1 MRAKFS
7 KGNSC
12 NQLSLVSG
20 GHFPFWPARHSP
32 AANADGVQ
40 LIIHEPLCTSLK
52 MKSMKKILIALL
64 TIISLNC
71 QGQETE
77 KFNLGFENQKDE
89 KSISDGWF
97 KWGSYELTIDE
108 NAHSGKKSGKITSD
122 STGNS
127 FGSIAY
133 KIPANYEGKTIK
145 LEGFMKTKN
154 VKYGFAGLLLRVDG
168 NGNSLAFDNMQNQN
182 ITGTKDWQKYTITL
196 NYPEGAEN
204 IYIAGIL
211 SGKGEAWF
219 DDFVLSID
227 GKSVQT
233 LKEIEKQLLKAQL
246 DKEFDNGSLIELSNF
261 NTENIENL
269 ELLGRVW
276 GFLKYHH
283 PEIAE
288 GNYNWD
294 YELFRFLPKYI
305 KAGNTIERNKHLVNW
320 IDSFGQVEECA
331 KCQPTDKDA
340 ILKPD
345 MKWINN
351 QSADLKNKLLY
362 VYKNR
367 SQGKHYY
374 IEMTANVGNPKFK
387 NENPYSN
394 MPYPDDGFRLLS
406 LYRYWNMINY
416 FFPYKHLMDKD
427 WNNKLKEYIP
437 QFINTKD
444 ELEYELA
451 AIQIIGD
458 LQDTHANLWGGA
470 DKIDEWKGSKYP
482 PIHLR
487 FIENKLVVTD
497 YYNAE
502 FKNEIGLKI
511 GDVITKINGN
521 SIDQIVKEK
530 SKYYPASN
538 KPTRLRDI
546 SADLLRSNSESIEIE
561 FVSEDS
567 NPQTK
572 TLKLFP
578 KDSLD
583 IYRWYK
589 KSDDKSFKML
599 NNNIGYVTL
608 QTIKEEDIA
617 QIKKDFKDTEGI
629 IIDIRNYPSTF
640 VPFSLGSYFVSSS
653 TPFVKFTNGN
663 VDNPGEF
670 IFTSNLEIPSQGKTY
685 KGKLIVLVNELSQS
699 QAEYTSMA
707 FRAGDNTTIIGS
719 TTAGADGNVSA
730 IMLPGGLRTMISGI
744 GVNYPNGQET
754 QRIGIV
760 PDIKV
765 KPTIEGIRK
774 GKDELLEKAIE
785 VILKE

>member
-1 MRAKFS
+1 
-7 KGNSC
+7 
-12 NQLSLVSG
+12 
-20 GHFPFWPARHSP
+20 
-32 AANADGVQ
+32 
-40 LIIHEPLCTSLK
+40 
-52 MKSMKKILIALL
+52 MKKSLIALL

-71 QGQETE
+71 QGQKNE
-77 KFNLGFENQKDE
+77 KYNLGFEKQADE
-89 KSISDGWF
+89 NSLSDDWF
-97 KWGSYELTIDE
+97 KWGNYELTIDE

-122 STGNS
+122 PTGSS

-145 LEGFMKTKN
+145 LEGFMKIKDIEN
-154 VKYGFAGLLLRVDG
+154 GFAGLLLRVDG
-168 NGNSLAFDNMQNQN
+168 NGTSLAFDNMQNQN
-182 ITGTKDWQKYTITL
+182 ISGTKDWQKYSITL
-196 NYPEGAEN
+196 NYPEEAEN
-204 IYIAGIL
+204 IFIAGIL

-227 GKSVQT
+227 GKNVQT
-233 LKEIEKQLLKAQL
+233 LKEVEKQLSKAQL
-246 DKEFDNGSLIELSNF
+246 DKEFDNGSLIEFSNLT
-261 NTENIENL
+261 TEKIENL

-283 PEIAE
+283 PEIAN

-305 KAGNTIERNKHLVNW
+305 KTENTIERDKLLTEW
-320 IDSFGQVEECA
+320 IESFGQVKECTI
-331 KCQPTDKDA
+331 CQPPDVNA
-340 ILKPD
+340 FLKPN
-345 MKWINN
+345 MEWMNN
-351 QSADLKNKLLY
+351 QSADLKKILFY

-374 IEMTANVGNPKFK
+374 IGMTANVGNPEFK

-394 MPYPDDGFRLLS
+394 MSFPDDGFRLLS

-416 FFPYKHLMDKD
+416 FFPYKHLMDEN
-427 WNNKLKEYIP
+427 WNDKLKEYIP
-437 QFINTKD
+437 QFINAKN
-444 ELEYELA
+444 ELDYELA
-451 AIQIIGD
+451 TVQIIGD
-458 LQDTHANLWGGA
+458 IQDTHANLRGGA
-470 DKIDEWKGSKYP
+470 DKIDEWKGVNYS
-482 PIHLR
+482 PIHVR
-487 FIENKLVVTD
+487 FVENKLVVTD
-497 YYNAE
+497 YYNE
-502 FKNEIGLKI
+502 ELKNEVGLKI
-511 GDVITKINGN
+511 GDIITKINGN
-521 SIDQIVKEK
+521 PIDKIVKEK

-538 KPTRLRDI
+538 EPTRLRDI
-546 SADLLRSNSESIEIE
+546 SADLLRSNSDNIEIE
-561 FVSEDS
+561 FVSGNS

-572 TLKLFP
+572 TLKLYP

-583 IYRWYK
+583 IYRWYR

-599 NNNIGYVTL
+599 DNNIGYVSL
-608 QTIKEEDIA
+608 QTIKDEDIA
-617 QIKKDFKDTEGI
+617 QIKDEFKNTKGI

-640 VPFSLGSYFVSSS
+640 VPFSLGSYFVSTS

-663 VDNPGEF
+663 ADNPGEF
-670 IFTSNLEIPSQGKTY
+670 TFTENLKIPSKGKTY
-685 KGKLIVLVNELSQS
+685 QGKLIVLVNELSQS

-730 IMLPGGLRTMISGI
+730 ILLPGGLRTMISGI

-760 PDIKV
+760 PDIEV

-785 VILKE
+785 VILNE